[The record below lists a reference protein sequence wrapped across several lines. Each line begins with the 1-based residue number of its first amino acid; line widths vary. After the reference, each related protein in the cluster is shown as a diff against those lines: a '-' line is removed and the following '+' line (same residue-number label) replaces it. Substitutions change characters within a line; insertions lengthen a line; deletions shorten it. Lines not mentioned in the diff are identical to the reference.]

1 MPRARGVSGSTD
13 RRGAFAAVVLACAAG
28 ILVLA
33 CGGGGGSKEGG
44 GGSGEAKSTEAA
56 PPAAPAA
63 APAPGEAPP
72 AQPAPAAQA
81 AGTASITGRVLLEG
95 KAPPRKPIAMS
106 ADPGCKHPGGGETL
120 TDDVLVGPDGAM
132 QNVWVRVVSGLGD
145 RTFAPPAAPV
155 TLDQSGCTFTPHA
168 AVAQTG
174 QTIEFRNSDTVAHN
188 VHALPKANPGFNMT
202 LPPGGKP
209 TEKRFTKPEA
219 VRVKCD
225 IHPWM
230 GSWVLVNDGPFQSL
244 TGADGRFT
252 LSGLPAGTYEV
263 EAWHERA
270 GVSKQTV
277 TLADGETKSVDFT
290 FAPGKKSAGSP
301 GT

>member
-1 MPRARGVSGSTD
+1 MVRARGTS
-13 RRGAFAAVVLACAAG
+13 AFAAIVVACAAG
-28 ILVLA
+28 ILVLG
-33 CGGGGGSKEGG
+33 CGGGGENKEGG
-44 GGSGEAKSTEAA
+44 GAGGAKSTDAM
-56 PPAAPAA
+56 PPSAA
-63 APAPGEAPP
+63 APAPSE
-72 AQPAPAAQA
+72 APAAQP
-81 AGTASITGRVLLEG
+81 AGAASITGRVMLEG
-95 KAPPRKPIAMS
+95 KAPPRRPITMS
-106 ADPGCKHPGGGETL
+106 ADPGCKHPAGGETL
-120 TDDVLVGPDGAM
+120 SDDVLVGPDGAM

-145 RTFAPPAAPV
+145 RTFPPPAQPV

-168 AVAQTG
+168 VVAQTG
-174 QTIEFRNSDTVAHN
+174 QTIEFRNGDTVAHN

-209 TEKRFTKPEA
+209 TERRFTKPEA

-230 GSWVLVNDGPFQSL
+230 GSWVLVNDAPFQSL

-270 GVSKQTV
+270 GVSKQSI
-277 TLADGETKSVDFT
+277 TLADGENKSLDFT
-290 FAPGKKSAGSP
+290 FAPGRKSG
-301 GT
+301 G